1 MFHGFTAPL
10 CEELILFPHFI
21 FPRDSPRIYKLY
33 MLAQHT
39 LWWHEERIHGPRV
52 GLGSRPALPVGDVPW
67 WIPFN
72 TRERKLF
79 FFISGEQHT
88 FLRIFLVTFHTQVF
102 CLILASCGNAPCVFV
117 ALGLANLA
125 VPSKSFWI
133 HFPSSVIFD
142 RHWRL
147 KDISK
152 WDLDTLPWSVAVG
165 PGASPVAFTGYSL
178 GMQGWRLTDVLNHSF
193 VSHNL
198 LS

>member
-1 MFHGFTAPL
+1 MVLQHPCVRSSSFFPTSFFQGIPQRFTNSTCLPSIL
-10 CEELILFPHFI
+10 CGGTKGAWASCRPWFTSCVTSGRRSLMNPI
-21 FPRDSPRIYKLY
+21 
-33 MLAQHT
+33 QHK
-39 LWWHEERIHGPRV
+39 GKK
-52 GLGSRPALPVGDVPW
+52 AA
-67 WIPFN
+67 
-72 TRERKLF
+72 

-102 CLILASCGNAPCVFV
+102 CLILASCGNSPCVFV

-165 PGASPVAFTGYSL
+165 PGASPVAFRGYSL
-178 GMQGWRLTDVLNHSF
+178 GMRGWRLTDVLNHSF